1 MAPYIKDERKKAN
14 IVTTELFTRS
24 GTAYTG
30 AVAYQNGKPGFAQRK
45 VCGRCGGRGGAEH
58 WNPTGWTCY
67 GCGGKGDKGMEC
79 VPLYTADQLV
89 KLNATAAK
97 RAASKATKEA
107 AKAAAAQAEIEA
119 KRADFEAVYGALL
132 ATAEPYLAR
141 SEFLADVVGKARAK
155 CALTDKQA
163 AAIET
168 AVTRLREQAATAAA
182 SKFVGKVGE
191 RLTLP
196 VTVERVYSFERPAY
210 GLRDR
215 IETVN
220 IVTMRTPEGAA
231 IVVKSPSFYA
241 EKGQTI
247 TIKGT
252 VKEHATYRDEAQTV
266 LQRAAVVTP

>member
-1 MAPYIKDERKKAN
+1 MPYIKGERGKT

-30 AVAYQNGKPGFAQRK
+30 AVVLTANGKPCFTRRK
-45 VCGRCGGRGGAEH
+45 VCGRCGGEGGAAI

-67 GCGGKGDKGMEC
+67 KCGGRGSTGTET
-79 VPLYTADQLV
+79 VPLYTGDQLT
-89 KLNATAAK
+89 KLNARKAQADA
-97 RAASKATKEA
+97 RKATKEA
-107 AKAAAAQAEIEA
+107 AKAAAAQAAIDA
-119 KRADFEAVYGALL
+119 HRADFEIVYGALL

-141 SEFLADVVGKARAK
+141 SEFLTDVVGKARAK

-168 AVTRLREQAATAAA
+168 AVARLCEQDTKAAA

-196 VTVERVYSFERPAY
+196 VTVERVYSFARP
-210 GLRDR
+210 GFGFGNR

-231 IVVKSPSFYA
+231 IVVKSPRFYA
-241 EKGQTI
+241 EKGATI

-266 LQRAAVVTP
+266 LQRAAVVTA